1 MSAKD
6 RSCGHSS
13 APGPSRSRLKLTHGT
28 GDDNVHLQ
36 NTLLLVDSLQRCGKQ
51 FDLML
56 YPDGMHGYRG
66 AQGLH
71 DNEADR
77 EFWSR
82 YLLNP

>member
-1 MSAKD
+1 MTVIT
-6 RSCGHSS
+6 SS
-13 APGPSRSRLKLTHGT
+13 PTSMLSLLTPT
-28 GDDNVHLQ
+28 LRNCIPTCVTSWQ

-66 AQGLH
+66 EQSLH

-77 EFWSR
+77 EFWTR